1 MKKAS
6 RAKYRQEFS
15 GDHNFEYKD
24 PSSLMRFITD
34 GGKITPSRLSKLSIS
49 QQRHVANA
57 IKKSRNLALL
67 PSGSE
72 PYDTFGR
79 PESISPVPFEI

>member
-1 MKKAS
+1 MKKPS
-6 RAKYRQEFS
+6 RAKYRQDFN
-15 GDHNFEYKD
+15 GDHNFDYKD
-24 PSSLMRFITD
+24 PSSLMRFVTD

-49 QQRHVANA
+49 QQKQVANA
-57 IKKSRNLALL
+57 VKKARNLALL

-79 PESISPVPFEI
+79 PESISPAPFEI